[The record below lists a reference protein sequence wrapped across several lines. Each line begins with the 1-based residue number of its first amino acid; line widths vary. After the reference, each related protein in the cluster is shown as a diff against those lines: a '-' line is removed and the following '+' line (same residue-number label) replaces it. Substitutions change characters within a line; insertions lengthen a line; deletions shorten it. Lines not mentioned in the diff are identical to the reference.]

1 MEIID
6 NLSSLLETAKTNLKT
21 AEINSVTY
29 NNETILINNVGFK
42 HIATAINNIQLD
54 KKVNIETGIYTVP
67 EEEVG
72 APGLQNRIKSLSY
85 TFTQLNKIYYVIIL
99 CPFDTES
106 QSNNSVAE
114 GFWGYFDFLSNTPT
128 VLARRWIG
136 VKTTRY
142 KISGSTVGV
151 STSPSISEK
160 DSDMI
165 QNFSIN
171 NKTFSATFKHYIRST
186 SDGFGAAATN
196 PFNILIIGLG
206 E

>member
-1 MEIID
+1 MEIIN
-6 NLSSLLETAKTNLKT
+6 NLSSLLETAKTNLKA

-29 NNETILINNVGFK
+29 NNEIIPINNIGFK
-42 HIATAINNIQLD
+42 HVATAINNIQLD

-67 EEEVG
+67 EEG
-72 APGLQNRIKSLSY
+72 AGFSGIQNRTKSLSY

-106 QSNNSVAE
+106 QSNNSVVE

-128 VLARRWIG
+128 VLARRWIS
-136 VKTTRY
+136 VKTTRW
-142 KISGSTVGV
+142 SNVVQTG
-151 STSPSISEK
+151 PSKTEK

-165 QNFSIN
+165 PNFSIN
-171 NKTFSATFKHYIRST
+171 NKTFSATFNYYIRST